1 MLMRC
6 IARRYQ
12 RLLGDNRAIP
22 ATLRPMRDT
31 EDELARV
38 DELLTLAY
46 ATSSRRRELE
56 LFQAAQP
63 DGWYVIEQDGSPVA
77 VAGCLVY
84 GPFCWLGLVATHPD
98 LRGRGLASR
107 LSEHLVE
114 WATSRGC
121 RTVALDASIVGR
133 PVYERLGFEAVGET
147 AELLRGPGT
156 PLPRGDTAARGSVA
170 DLDEIAALDRET
182 FGGDRS
188 VLLRELFADA
198 RGSWYVARAGDGWLS
213 GYLLTRDRLLGPG
226 AAVDEQTATLLVRSA
241 VAEGQEQR
249 VLVPH
254 ESAFLTTLLDL
265 GFVEQR
271 RLVHMRFGELELPGE
286 RSRLI
291 AQLSYATG

>member
-1 MLMRC
+1 M
-6 IARRYQ
+6 
-12 RLLGDNRAIP
+12 P

-31 EDELARV
+31 DDELARV

-63 DGWYVIEQDGSPVA
+63 DGWYVIERDGSPVA

-84 GPFCWLGLVATHPD
+84 GPFCWLGLVATHPA

-107 LSEHLVE
+107 LSRHLVD
-114 WATSRGC
+114 WAVSRGC

-156 PLPRGDTAARGSVA
+156 PLPPGEAATRGSVA
-170 DLDEIAALDRET
+170 DLDEIAALDRQI

-188 VLLRELFADA
+188 VLLRELFADP
-198 RGSWYVARAGDGWLS
+198 RGAWCVDRNGDGRLG
-213 GYLLTRDRLLGPG
+213 GYLLTRNRLLGPG
-226 AAVDEQTATLLVRSA
+226 AAVDELTAARLVRTA
-241 VAEGQEQR
+241 LAEGREQR
-249 VLVPH
+249 VLVPD
-254 ESAFLTTLLDL
+254 ESTFLAMLLAL